1 VDTIP
6 IPRLRALVVDDN
18 ADIRLVERL
27 QLESGHLFE
36 VVGEAGDGSE
46 AIRLA
51 GDLQPDVVLLDLAMP
66 VMSGVE
72 AIPAIRRCAPG
83 VRIVVVSASEPEVWG
98 YVDGV
103 EAWVTKPFSG
113 ESLLDAVA
121 TALSVG

>member
-1 VDTIP
+1 MDTIP

>member
-1 VDTIP
+1 
-6 IPRLRALVVDDN
+6 VVDDN

-83 VRIVVVSASEPEVWG
+83 ARIVVVSASEPEVWG

-121 TALSVG
+121 TALSVA

>member
-51 GDLQPDVVLLDLAMP
+51 LALQPDVVLLDLAMP

-121 TALSVG
+121 TALSVA

>member
-1 VDTIP
+1 MDTIP
-6 IPRLRALVVDDN
+6 IPRLRALVVDDD
-18 ADIRLVERL
+18 ADVRLVVRL
-27 QLESGHLFE
+27 QLEFEGLFE

-72 AIPAIRRCAPG
+72 AIPAIRRCAPLA
-83 VRIVVVSASEPEVWG
+83 RIVVVSASEPEVWG

-121 TALSVG
+121 TALSVA

>member
-1 VDTIP
+1 MDTIP

-121 TALSVG
+121 TALSVA

>member
-1 VDTIP
+1 MDTIP

-51 GDLQPDVVLLDLAMP
+51 LALQPDVVLLDLAMP

-121 TALSVG
+121 TALSVA

>member
-1 VDTIP
+1 MDAIS

-27 QLESGHLFE
+27 QLESGGLFE

-83 VRIVVVSASEPEVWG
+83 ARIVVVSASEPEVWG

-121 TALSVG
+121 TALSLV

>member
-1 VDTIP
+1 MDAIS

-83 VRIVVVSASEPEVWG
+83 ARIVVVSASEPEVWG

-103 EAWVTKPFSG
+103 DAWVTKPFSG

-121 TALSVG
+121 TALSLV

>member
-1 VDTIP
+1 MDAIS

-27 QLESGHLFE
+27 QLESGNLFE

-83 VRIVVVSASEPEVWG
+83 ARIVVVSASEPEVWG

-121 TALSVG
+121 TALSLV